1 MKKVEIVLSQTY
13 LYKGKVFEKG
23 KGPYAVTD
31 KVAKHLLAQ
40 RNERD
45 IPYFRESSES
55 PAMIPGAKRS
65 DKGGKPREAKEPGA
79 ETAAAEKP
87 DESDE
92 TEVEAE
98 AEAAEPDVDDD
109 ESIDGLDDLEDDED
123 EDDPEAVTV

>member
-1 MKKVEIVLSQTY
+1 MKKVEVILSQTY

-31 KVAKHLLAQ
+31 KDAKHLLAQ

-45 IPYFRESSES
+45 IPYFRASEDS

-65 DKGGKPREAKEPGA
+65 DKGGKPR
-79 ETAAAEKP
+79 
-87 DESDE
+87 
-92 TEVEAE
+92 V
-98 AEAAEPDVDDD
+98 AAEPGDEVKEEIDATDDEVIAEVADDDDDD
-109 ESIDGLDDLEDDED
+109 EGLSGLDDDDGEEE